1 MKVTCDVIRDLLPV
15 YHDDI
20 CSPDS
25 RALVEEHLS
34 GCEDCRAQLAAMDA
48 EMTIPHPAPE
58 AESIKRLHKAWKKVK
73 RKSLAKGLLAAALV
87 LALMVGGFFSV
98 FSLCRMEGG
107 DSMSPVIE
115 HGDWCLVN
123 RLDRNIIRGD
133 IVCIPLPTW
142 NNIKDMAWV
151 VGLPGDTIEI
161 IDGTLYCNGFASELF
176 EPGTLDPGDMDGPV
190 TLGSNQYFVVGNNH
204 ENSLDSRHDKYGVI
218 SGNDILGQ
226 VQFIFKLPT
235 LSATISV
242 PAEPVEP
249 ER

>member
-1 MKVTCDVIRDLLPV
+1 MKVTCDVIRDLMPV

-25 RALVEEHLS
+25 RALVEEHLAD
-34 GCEDCRAQLAAMDA
+34 CERCRAELAAMDTD
-48 EMTIPHPAPE
+48 MSIPHPAPE
-58 AESIKRLHKAWKKVK
+58 REAMKTLNRAWKRVK
-73 RKSLAKGLLAAALV
+73 RKSLIRGLIAAALA
-87 LALMVGGFFSV
+87 LALLTGGFFTV

-107 DSMSPVIE
+107 NSMSPVIE

-123 RLDRNIIRGD
+123 KADRNIIRGD
-133 IVCIPLPTW
+133 IVCISLPLW
-142 NNIKDMAWV
+142 NNTKDMAWV

-161 IDGTLYCNGFASELF
+161 LDGTLYYNGLACGLF

-204 ENSLDSRHDKYGVI
+204 ENSLDSRHNKYGVI
-218 SGNDILGQ
+218 SGSDILGQ

-235 LSATISV
+235 LHGQVA
-242 PAEPVEP
+242 AEPVE
-249 ER
+249 